1 MNELQQ
7 RFQALEEL
15 PTNPELVERLKGK
28 ISDPLT
34 DVWQII
40 NITKRLDAS
49 EQGIDKVQ
57 RQCFVICIALRF
69 LLSCFRNTQDVSII

>member
-7 RFQALEEL
+7 RFQALTEL
-15 PTNPELVERLKGK
+15 TTNPELIERLKGK
-28 ISDPLT
+28 MTDPLT

-49 EQGIDKVQ
+49 EQGIDKV
-57 RQCFVICIALRF
+57 
-69 LLSCFRNTQDVSII
+69 